1 MGLGPGEVRF
11 RNTGPGY
18 LLGRKKLAAERL
30 LPSEQL
36 KSTALCCVHLT
47 RSMLT
52 WYLKVL
58 ETEAGISSGVPSA
71 PRLYQ
76 RFSFAQAPAYA
87 CLGLGLGLG

>member
-52 WYLKVL
+52 WYLKLL
-58 ETEAGISSGVPSA
+58 ETWLGLGLA
-71 PRLYQ
+71 
-76 RFSFAQAPAYA
+76 
-87 CLGLGLGLG
+87 LGLGLGLAVGVAKWPEACARGVRGDGP